1 MQSIL
6 LISHGGMAAG
16 VKDSLTMFFG
26 TELNQFETLSLKSD
40 MGADEF
46 GDQLREKVNE
56 LMTEDGVIIFADLL
70 GGTPFNQAALLVSDT
85 VDLIA
90 GMNLPMI
97 MEFLATR
104 EYSVNDIDHLAAVGQ
119 QGIVNA
125 KVLLAAADDTEDDD

>member
-70 GGTPFNQAALLVSDT
+70 GGTPFNQSALLVGDK

-90 GMNLPMI
+90 GMNLAMI
-97 MEFLATR
+97 MELLATR
-104 EYSVNDIDHLAAVGQ
+104 EYSVIDIDHIAAVGQ
-119 QGIVNA
+119 HGIVNA
-125 KVLLAAADDTEDDD
+125 KNLLAATEDTEDDD

>member
-46 GDQLREKVNE
+46 GDQLRKKVDE
-56 LMTEDGVIIFADLL
+56 LMNEDGVIIFADLL
-70 GGTPFNQAALLVSDT
+70 GGTPFNQAALLVSDK